1 MRTTGCQHQVSGL
14 LLVLL
19 VTVNALNDPV
29 LRRLE
34 RDLGQ
39 LTQDVEKSETTESM
53 LATSSAEEKR
63 SRRVEKWMENERLR
77 ESMLATMDKLKGPG
91 GQGHGRSDKRKTKQQ
106 VAEETAVKCPEG
118 TSSCEKCQALDDT
131 ISSIN
136 NNLLKMGEAVL
147 SKDQQQYTDA
157 RILEVKKQ
165 IKELDKK
172 IEDKT
177 KKEPFFKSIVSKAAG
192 ALGKYVGGLVGLGE
206 LGSKA
211 FSWLAEKGY
220 DYLAPKKKPEKLL
233 EDTLLA
239 QLNQE
244 NGELL
249 VIAATLNTLE
259 QAMLFRYRGYTPQDF
274 LDNERYPFKAIY
286 ASGSAT
292 KKADIMEFLQK
303 LARDSAT
310 ESWRT
315 RCVKIAQG
323 KGIKSDTISK
333 ILVEVDAFKTSI
345 YDVFG
350 ITGEESSKN
359 VLTIFASLSRYL
371 TYVRTA
377 PSTFAVT
384 WTPTKVEVTTLA
396 LVGNPMCDSNC
407 FRKYFY
413 ARVPKQIASGI
424 DLFEDSYTPFALV
437 TIRKMV
443 GCNTRPM
450 YEGWYM
456 DHRPTI
462 KFQYWLDRAEVIALL
477 PAMNSLNIAPIR
489 VSSDRLG
496 EDNPNMVW
504 PLSGQ
509 VPASGL
515 ATLEYL
521 TDFDRSYIPAKGPKA
536 TNKYECKGDNIPLD
550 CNQWYMYPQSTTD
563 CQGGVNMLGSFM
575 SILKAKKYNPFNQHL
590 EGCGLTEKQAKQ
602 KDMATFGESSLHQPT
617 FGGQNNGFNNG
628 FNNPNINGFNSFN
641 KQPTY
646 EEKYGSKAKTCEIP
660 PWIVNT
666 AGACTHCH

>member
-1 MRTTGCQHQVSGL
+1 MTGRHRVSGL

-19 VTVNALNDPV
+19 VSVNALNDPV

-39 LTQDVEKSETTESM
+39 LTQDVSKSETTDSM
-53 LATSSAEEKR
+53 LATSSEAEQKQ

-77 ESMLATMDKLKGPG
+77 ESMLATMNKLKGPG
-91 GQGHGRSDKRKTKQQ
+91 GQGQGRGDKRKTKQQ

-211 FSWLAEKGY
+211 FTWLAEKGY
-220 DYLAPKKKPEKLL
+220 NYFAPKEKPEKLL

-239 QLNQE
+239 QLSQE

-292 KKADIMEFLQK
+292 KKGDIMEFLQK
-303 LARDSAT
+303 LSHDSAT

-323 KGIKSDTISK
+323 KGIKGDTISK

-377 PSTFAVT
+377 ASTFAVT

-396 LVGNPMCDSNC
+396 LVGNPMCDSKC
-407 FRKYFY
+407 FNKYFY
-413 ARVPKQIASGI
+413 ARVPKQIASSI
-424 DLFEDSYTPFALV
+424 DLFEDSYTPIALV

-450 YEGWYM
+450 YEGWYT

-496 EDNPNMVW
+496 EDNPSMIW

-515 ATLEYL
+515 ATVEYL
-521 TDFDRSYIPAKGPKA
+521 TDFDRNFIPAKGPKA
-536 TNKYECKGDNIPLD
+536 TGKEECKGDGIPLD
-550 CNQWYMYPQSTTD
+550 CNKWYMYPQSTTE
-563 CQGGVNMLGSFM
+563 CRGGVSMLASFM
-575 SILKAKKYNPFNQHL
+575 GILKAKKYNPFNQHL
-590 EGCGLTEKQAKQ
+590 EGCGLTEKQAKE
-602 KDMATFGESSLHQPT
+602 KDMASAGETAYRPT
-617 FGGQNNGFNNG
+617 LRGQNDNGFPRFNNNNNGFPS
-628 FNNPNINGFNSFN
+628 FNN
-641 KQPTY
+641 QPTY
-646 EEKYGSKAKTCEIP
+646 EEKYGSKATTCEIP
-660 PWIVNT
+660 PWIANT
-666 AGACTHCH
+666 ATACTHCH